1 MTKKE
6 LLKRYILFILGLFVN
21 ALGVSLITKANLG
34 TSPISSIPYTL
45 SMGFPLTMGQFTFI
59 LNLVL
64 IVGQIIFLRKDFQK
78 VQLIQIPVSVLFGY
92 FIDLTMSLLSFL
104 SPSDYIIKITSL
116 LGGCIILAFGVS
128 MEVIADVVMLSGEA
142 FVKAI
147 STKLKKEF
155 GTTKICFDTTLTIC
169 ACIISLAMFRKI
181 TGVREG
187 TVIAAFIVGL
197 IAKFFN
203 KRLAC
208 IDKILCDNVSI
219 VDSEMTS
226 MQEGKNKIIITIAR
240 EFGSGGH
247 EIGQKLANEL
257 NITFYDKEIIS
268 YTAKESGYSED
279 YIADHEQTLNNP
291 FLYDLVTQN
300 YAYTKEA
307 LSRLDAIFAAQRKVI
322 KEIAD
327 QGSCVIVGRCA
338 DFILQD
344 EEDITRVFVHA
355 NDKSRIERTI
365 NVYNFSKD
373 IAKTSIHKNDK
384 GRKNFYKRYTGKEWD
399 DSRNYNLT
407 IDSSVFG
414 IDGAVRII
422 RDAVNERKYDE
433 MEDEGNRFQRE
444 SRVI

>member
-1 MTKKE
+1 MSKKE

-45 SMGFPLTMGQFTFI
+45 SMGFPLSMGQFTFL
-59 LNLVL
+59 LNMIL

-78 VQLIQIPVSVLFGY
+78 VQLIQIPISVLFGY
-92 FIDLTMSLLSFL
+92 FIDLTMSLLLFFT
-104 SPSDYIIKITSL
+104 PANYIIKITSL
-116 LGGCIILAFGVS
+116 LAGCIILALGVS
-128 MEVIADVVMLSGEA
+128 MEVIANVVMLSGEA

-147 STKLKKEF
+147 STKYKKEF
-155 GTTKICFDTTLTIC
+155 GTTKICFDTTLTLC
-169 ACIISLAMFRKI
+169 ACIISLILFHKVA
-181 TGVREG
+181 GVREG

-203 KRLAC
+203 KHLAC
-208 IDKILCDNVSI
+208 MDKILCDYASV
-219 VDSEMTS
+219 VDSEMAS

-247 EIGQKLANEL
+247 EIGQKLADEL
-257 NITFYDKEIIS
+257 NIAFYDKEIIS

-300 YAYTKEA
+300 YAYMKEA
-307 LSRLDAIFAAQRKVI
+307 LSRIDVIFAAQRKVI

-327 QGSCVIVGRCA
+327 QGPCVIVGRCA
-338 DFILQD
+338 DFILQ
-344 EEDITRVFVHA
+344 EEDITRVFIHA
-355 NDKSRIERTI
+355 NEKSRIERTV

-373 IAKTSIHKNDK
+373 VAKASIHKNDK
-384 GRKNFYKRYTGKEWD
+384 GRKNFYKRYTGKEWG
-399 DSRNYNLT
+399 NAKEYNLT

-414 IDGAVRII
+414 IEGAVRII
-422 RDAVNERKYDE
+422 RNAVSERKYL
-433 MEDEGNRFQRE
+433 
-444 SRVI
+444 

>member
-1 MTKKE
+1 MSKKE

-64 IVGQIIFLRKDFQK
+64 IAGQIIFLRKDFQK
-78 VQLIQIPVSVLFGY
+78 VQLIQIPISVLFGY
-92 FIDLTMSLLSFL
+92 FIDLTMSLLSFF
-104 SPSDYIIKITSL
+104 SPSDYIVKIASL
-116 LGGCIILAFGVS
+116 LAGCIILAFGVS
-128 MEVIADVVMLSGEA
+128 LEVIANVVMLSGEA

-147 STKLKKEF
+147 STKLEKEF
-155 GTTKICFDTTLTIC
+155 GTTKICFDTTLTIG
-169 ACIISLAMFRKI
+169 ACIISLVMFGKI
-181 TGVREG
+181 AGVREG

-203 KRLAC
+203 RHLAC
-208 IDKILCDNVSI
+208 LDKLLCDNASAMDGAI
-219 VDSEMTS
+219 PSS
-226 MQEGKNKIIITIAR
+226 HMQEGKNKIIITIAR

-247 EIGQKLANEL
+247 EIGQKLAEEL
-257 NITFYDKEIIS
+257 NIAFYDKEIIS

-279 YIADHEQTLNNP
+279 YIADHEQTLNSP

-300 YAYTKEA
+300 YAYSKET
-307 LSRLDAIFAAQRKVI
+307 LSRLDAIFAAQSTVI
-322 KEIAD
+322 KEIAN

-338 DFILQD
+338 DFILQNQ
-344 EEDITRVFVHA
+344 EDITRVFIHA
-355 NDKSRIERTI
+355 NEESRIERI
-365 NVYNFSKD
+365 VNVYNFEKEV
-373 IAKTSIHKNDK
+373 AKTSIHKNDK
-384 GRKNFYKRYTGKEWD
+384 GRKNFCKRYAGQDWGNAKD
-399 DSRNYNLT
+399 YNLT

-422 RDAVNERKYDE
+422 KGAVNQRKY
-433 MEDEGNRFQRE
+433 GGITGYN
-444 SRVI
+444 VVK